1 MNSWKRMKKVL
12 NFDFIFS
19 VHGALVALDDAFD
32 ETQMALVLQIPSQN
46 VQVWN
51 LSVLILSKSLF
62 FDIGS
67 TNSWQRISRFDVKR
81 NGKETGWGDW

>member
-1 MNSWKRMKKVL
+1 MKKVL

-46 VQVWN
+46 VQV
-51 LSVLILSKSLF
+51 
-62 FDIGS
+62 
-67 TNSWQRISRFDVKR
+67 
-81 NGKETGWGDW
+81 